1 MKFYVYHPFSIGL
14 VYQLTH
20 NTQNRII
27 DEKAERVTCSYNDIE
42 MEFNFNNFT
51 ETEHGAYHIIFREE
65 MVKSPFGMI
74 PEAREFQADLGFP
87 ECVKHEYKS
96 LLDGLKWDLNW
107 ILMWNHGENHF
118 IHVRRDNMERS
129 KEIQMLDK
137 LAEKSIFFTDNH
149 IHSKHGVP
157 VNEKN
162 FNHIFTNDI
171 FMWNNLVQI
180 RWANEFYQIFKY
192 LNPPYK
198 LCMSFRSPKPH
209 RVKIVEEMTNQNRDD
224 VFVSFSTAIFEAYRG
239 GYDHS
244 WSEINFDD
252 LLEKIRT
259 IPNLNVNDVGFDV
272 KRDFENLYIV
282 GNTEKNYMEFDYY
295 FRILSKGMVQL
306 LDETHAYIDRDDVP
320 MNLSEKAYIFLL
332 ANIPFIST
340 HHYPFDIIK
349 EYVCD
354 EPYPYYEEMKQ
365 VSNKPEELVKFIN
378 HFLDNFDEMY
388 PKIKEWTN
396 KVHLEFMRRMDSENS
411 FLEHMTTKINH

>member
-20 NTQNRII
+20 NTQNRVI
-27 DEKAERVTCSYNDIE
+27 DEENSRVTCSYNGVD
-42 MEFNFNNFT
+42 MEFNFNNFYYT
-51 ETEHGAYHIIFREE
+51 DEGAYHIIFREE
-65 MVKSPFGMI
+65 MIKKHFPMI
-74 PEAREFQADLGFP
+74 EHISDYKEKIGFP
-87 ECVKHEYKS
+87 ECYKHEYKE
-96 LLDGLKWDLNW
+96 LLSNLNWNHKW
-107 ILMWNHGENHF
+107 ILMFNHGENHF
-118 IHVRRDNMERS
+118 IHVRREVMEKS
-129 KEIQMLDK
+129 KEIKMLNQ
-137 LAEKSIFFTDNH
+137 LASKSIFFTDNH
-149 IHSKHGVP
+149 IYKEQNVP
-157 VNEKN
+157 VDETK
-162 FNHIFTNDI
+162 FNKIFTNDI

-180 RWANEFYQIFKY
+180 RWANEFNQIFKY

-209 RVKIVEEMTNQNRDD
+209 RVKIVEEMTKQNRDD

-306 LDETHAYIDRDDVP
+306 LDETHAYIPRNDIP

-340 HHYPFDIIK
+340 HHYPFDLIRD
-349 EYVCD
+349 YVCD
-354 EPYPYYEEMKQ
+354 EPYPYYKEMKK
-365 VSNKPEELVKFIN
+365 VSNNPEELVKFIN

-396 KVHLEFMRRMDSENS
+396 IVHTEFMRRMDNENS
-411 FLEHMTTKINH
+411 FLEHMTTKI

>member
-20 NTQNRII
+20 NTQNRVI
-27 DEKAERVTCSYNDIE
+27 DEDNSRVTCSYNGVD
-42 MEFNFNNFT
+42 MEFNFNNFS
-51 ETEHGAYHIIFREE
+51 ETEWGAYHIIFREE
-65 MVKSPFGMI
+65 MIKKEFPMI
-74 PEAREFQADLGFP
+74 EGISDYKEKIGFP
-87 ECVKHEYKS
+87 ECYKYEYKE
-96 LLDGLKWDLNW
+96 LLDNLKWDLNW
-107 ILMWNHGENHF
+107 ILMFNHGENHF
-118 IHVRRDNMERS
+118 IHVRRDAIEKS
-129 KEIQMLDK
+129 KEVKMLNQ
-137 LAEKSIFFTDNH
+137 LANKSIFFTDNH
-149 IHSKHGVP
+149 IHKEHNIP
-157 VNEKN
+157 VDETK
-162 FNHIFTNDI
+162 FHKIFTNDI

-180 RWANEFYQIFKY
+180 RWANEFNQIFKY

-209 RVKIVEEMTNQNRDD
+209 RVKIVEEMTKQNRDD

-244 WSEINFDD
+244 WSEINFDE

-306 LDETHAYIDRDDVP
+306 LDETHAYIPRNDIP

-340 HHYPFDIIK
+340 HHYPFDIIRD
-349 EYVCD
+349 YVCD
-354 EPYPYYEEMKQ
+354 EPYPYYEEMKK
-365 VSNKPEELVKFIN
+365 VSNNPEELVKFIN

-396 KVHLEFMRRMDSENS
+396 IVHTEFMRRMDNENS
-411 FLEHMTTKINH
+411 FLEHMTTKI

>member
-20 NTQNRII
+20 NTQNRVI
-27 DEKAERVTCSYNDIE
+27 DEDNSRVTCSYNGVD
-42 MEFNFNNFT
+42 MEFNFNNFS
-51 ETEHGAYHIIFREE
+51 ETEWGAYHIIFREE
-65 MVKSPFGMI
+65 MIKKEFPMI
-74 PEAREFQADLGFP
+74 EGISDYKEKIGFP
-87 ECVKHEYKS
+87 ECYKYEYKE
-96 LLDGLKWDLNW
+96 LLDNLKWDLNW
-107 ILMWNHGENHF
+107 ILMFNHGENHF
-118 IHVRRDNMERS
+118 IHVRRDAIEKS
-129 KEIQMLDK
+129 KEVKMLNQ
-137 LAEKSIFFTDNH
+137 LANKSIFFTDNH
-149 IHSKHGVP
+149 IHKEHNIP
-157 VNEKN
+157 VDETK
-162 FNHIFTNDI
+162 FHKIFTNDI

-180 RWANEFYQIFKY
+180 RWANEFNQIFKY

-209 RVKIVEEMTNQNRDD
+209 RVKIVEEMTKQNRDD

-244 WSEINFDD
+244 WSEINFDE

-306 LDETHAYIDRDDVP
+306 LDETHAYIPRNDIP

-340 HHYPFDIIK
+340 HHYPFDLIRD
-349 EYVCD
+349 YVCD
-354 EPYPYYEEMKQ
+354 EPTPYYEEMKK
-365 VSNKPEELVKFIN
+365 VSNNPEELVKFIN

-396 KVHLEFMRRMDSENS
+396 IVHTEFMRRMEMKTHFWN
-411 FLEHMTTKINH
+411 T

>member
-1 MKFYVYHPFSIGL
+1 MKFFVYHPFSIGL

-20 NTQNRII
+20 NTQNRVI
-27 DEKAERVTCSYNDIE
+27 DEENECVTCSYNGVD
-42 MEFNFNNFT
+42 MEFRFNNW
-51 ETEHGAYHIIFREE
+51 EKHEPGVYHVIFREE
-65 MVKSPFGMI
+65 MIKKHFPMI
-74 PEAREFQADLGFP
+74 PQIGNYKEDIGFP
-87 ECVKHEYKS
+87 ECYKHEYKE
-96 LLDGLKWDLNW
+96 LLDKLNWDENW
-107 ILMWNHGENHF
+107 ILMFNHGENHF
-118 IHVRRDNMERS
+118 IHIRRETMHKS
-129 KEIQMLDK
+129 KEIKYLDE
-137 LAEKSIFFTDNH
+137 LASKSIFFTDNH
-149 IHSKHGVP
+149 IYENQNVP
-157 VNEKN
+157 VKAEN
-162 FNHIFTNDI
+162 FNKILTNDI

-224 VFVSFSTAIFEAYRG
+224 VFVSFSTAIFEEYRG

-244 WSEINFDD
+244 WSEINFDE
-252 LLEKIRT
+252 LLKKIRT
-259 IPNLNVNDVGFDV
+259 IPNLNVNDVGMDV
-272 KRDFENLYIV
+272 ERDFENLYIV

-306 LDETHAYIDRDDVP
+306 LDETHAYLDRDDVP

-340 HHYPFDIIK
+340 HHYPFDLIRD
-349 EYVCD
+349 YVCD
-354 EPYPYYEEMKQ
+354 EPYPYYDEMKK
-365 VSNKPEELVKFIN
+365 VSNNPEELVKFIN

-396 KVHLEFMRRMDSENS
+396 IVHTEFMKRMDNENS
-411 FLEHMTTKINH
+411 FLEYMTTKI